1 MDPETRLHYRAR
13 AMALWLKLI
22 PKLQLSGSDHT
33 SLDHSVLH
41 TRKYLRGGG
50 GRGEDLLLAE
60 PNLAYGSQDV
70 GGAATPPLTGPCHGG
85 ANLTSGGGS
94 VALSGGPSAAE
105 YTVILPQRALLMLV
119 SFGLVLL
126 CANIWFWM
134 CFVVRK
140 RTVICCLTNEGPS
153 REKALSEESDLAAIG
168 IISCGSGGGGGGNG
182 SRRSASGTG
191 SFLRHTTPSLGGNA
205 DSSVWY
211 DNLDNGGKTEP
222 LLAQCG
228 GSRFGTVERGG
239 GEVQH
244 DGIAMIS
251 NGQVSRAASAASSTP
266 VGQARSDMQQ
276 QQQSV
281 CRANASRTL
290 PRERRCG
297 SLLDGGNT
305 SRHFFARTAESVA
318 KAASQE
324 ELIGTSS
331 CSSGGGSSAVGS
343 ADLELRTIGGA
354 EPTSGCRPKLST
366 FCQSEAPTPGRHAGA
381 LAASAAPAPAA
392 SRAHVTLTSRGSERF
407 LLPAE
412 SV

>member
-1 MDPETRLHYRAR
+1 
-13 AMALWLKLI
+13 MALWLKLI

-50 GRGEDLLLAE
+50 GGRGEDLLLAE

-70 GGAATPPLTGPCHGG
+70 GGAAATPPLTASCHGG
-85 ANLTSGGGS
+85 ANLSS

-105 YTVILPQRALLMLV
+105 STVVLPQRALLMLV

-182 SRRSASGTG
+182 SRRSASRTG
-191 SFLRHTTPSLGGNA
+191 SFLRHHTTPSLGGNA

-211 DNLDNGGKTEP
+211 DNLDNGGGKTEP
-222 LLAQCG
+222 LLAQCGGGG

-251 NGQVSRAASAASSTP
+251 NGQVSRAASASAAAASSTP
-266 VGQARSDMQQ
+266 VGQARSDMQHE
-276 QQQSV
+276 QSV

-297 SLLDGGNT
+297 SLLDGGNA

-354 EPTSGCRPKLST
+354 EPTTGCRPKLST